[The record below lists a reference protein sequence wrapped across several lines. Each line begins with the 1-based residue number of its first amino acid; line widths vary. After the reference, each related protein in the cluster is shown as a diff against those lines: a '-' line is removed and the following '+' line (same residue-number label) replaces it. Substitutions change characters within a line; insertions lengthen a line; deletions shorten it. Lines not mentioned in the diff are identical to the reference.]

1 PGCTTRVM
9 WSWAPLSEPE
19 RRPWWRPH
27 ATAHTNRLGG
37 TASSPAVYSDALPR
51 PGGNP
56 LLSDLAGPRRA
67 DGEVPGCRD
76 EMRTRSAPGRMANRS
91 GTLKSTAS
99 PSIPAGTG
107 AGAET
112 SKAGAVQARPEGG
125 LLSGV
130 SRTRMPRKPLSSDGR
145 LPRPG
150 RSPSTS
156 AYGLFDTSTTAS

>member
-1 PGCTTRVM
+1 M
-9 WSWAPLSEPE
+9 WSWAPSSEPE

-37 TASSPAVYSDALPR
+37 AASYPAVYSDSLPR

-56 LLSDLAGPRRA
+56 LSDLAGPRRA

-91 GTLKSTAS
+91 GALKSTAS

-112 SKAGAVQARPEGG
+112 SKAGALQARPEGG
-125 LLSGV
+125 LLSG
-130 SRTRMPRKPLSSDGR
+130 SALRIMPGD
-145 LPRPG
+145 
-150 RSPSTS
+150 
-156 AYGLFDTSTTAS
+156 